1 MHGILY
7 LHCPRMPISSN
18 LFHATANL
26 PSPWKML
33 GGKVVTKQTE
43 KPPISAAGTGC
54 HRLFTVSEARHP
66 HGLNIRCKRG
76 GGVVDEACAM
86 R

>member
-1 MHGILY
+1 
-7 LHCPRMPISSN
+7 
-18 LFHATANL
+18 
-26 PSPWKML
+26 ML

-66 HGLNIRCKRG
+66 HGLNIWCKRG